1 MPSLLKN
8 KKKILGMNARNLLY
22 VHVANKKKAVAIA
35 NDKLES
41 KKVLQA
47 AGIPVADLYAL
58 IKNRRELL
66 TFSWN
71 NLPSSFVLKPSHGLG
86 GHGIIVVFGKQKEH
100 LYITSNDQ
108 LITTE
113 NLIEHTSNILD
124 GNFSFSNIP
133 DTAFIEERL
142 KVHPDFKKISWQG
155 IPDIRVLVYNNVPIM
170 AMLRLPT
177 KESHGKANL
186 HQGGIGVGIDLATGI
201 TTYATQNDKLITKH
215 PDTHAQLQ
223 NFVIPDWDN
232 ILTIAIKTQ
241 QAVGLGY
248 GGVDIVIDRDKG
260 PVVLEINGHP
270 GLSIQNANL
279 TSLRDR
285 LDRVAG
291 LEINSINKGIAMA
304 KDLFHSATSTED
316 HEEKKVLGFMELVTI
331 LQNNNEQQEIR
342 AKIDTGLVSTT
353 MNHHLAIK
361 LGFGKAIQNFSQLVP
376 QEKIS
381 AINVKEEEAAIN
393 AKNNPWQTG
402 INSIVAVK
410 KGDDYILRPKVNLSF
425 LLKKSL
431 IKTEVAISR
440 NEDLSYPL
448 VIGRRDLNNFLID
461 PTKTLT
467 K

>member
-1 MPSLLKN
+1 
-8 KKKILGMNARNLLY
+8 MNARNLLY
-22 VHVANKKKAVAIA
+22 IHSANKKKAIAIA
-35 NDKLES
+35 NDKLQS
-41 KKVLQA
+41 KRA
-47 AGIPVADLYAL
+47 MMEANIPVADLYAL

-66 TFSWN
+66 TFSWDK
-71 NLPSSFVLKPSHGLG
+71 LPSSFVLKPSHGLG
-86 GHGIIVVFGKQKEH
+86 GQGIIVVFGKQKEN
-100 LYITSNDQ
+100 LFITSNDQ
-108 LITTE
+108 LITAADLTE
-113 NLIEHTSNILD
+113 HVSNILD

-142 KVHPDFKKISWQG
+142 KVHPELKKISWQG
-155 IPDIRVLVYNNVPIM
+155 IPDIRVIVYNNIPVM

-177 KESHGKANL
+177 KESRGKANL
-186 HQGGIGVGIDLATGI
+186 HQGGIGVGVDIATG
-201 TTYATQNDKLITKH
+201 TTTFATQHDKLITKH
-215 PDTHAQLQ
+215 PDTNALLG
-223 NFVIPDWDN
+223 NFTIPEWDS
-232 ILTIAIKTQ
+232 ILAIAVRTQ

-291 LEINSINKGIAMA
+291 LEITSVDKAVSMA
-304 KDLFHSATSTED
+304 KDLFNSQSSRED
-316 HEEKKVLGFMELVTI
+316 KEHKKILGFMELVAI
-331 LQNNNEQQEIR
+331 QNNNKQYEIR
-342 AKIDTGLVSTT
+342 AKIDTGLASTT

-361 LGFGKAIQNFSQLVP
+361 LGFGTVIKNFSELVP
-376 QEKIS
+376 QERIS
-381 AINVKEEEAAIN
+381 AVKVKETEAAIN
-393 AKNNPWQTG
+393 AKNNPQQTG
-402 INSIVAVK
+402 IKNIVAVK

-425 LLKKSL
+425 TLKKVL

-448 VIGRRDLNNFLID
+448 VVGRRDLNNFLID

>member
-1 MPSLLKN
+1 
-8 KKKILGMNARNLLY
+8 MNARNLLY
-22 VHVANKKKAVAIA
+22 IHSANKKKAVAIA

-47 AGIPVADLYAL
+47 AGIPVADLFAL
-58 IKNRRELL
+58 IKNRRDLL
-66 TFSWN
+66 TFSWDK
-71 NLPSSFVLKPSHGLG
+71 LPSSFVLKPSHGLG
-86 GHGIIVVFGKQKEH
+86 GQGIIVVFGKQKEN
-100 LYITSNDQ
+100 LFITSNDQ
-108 LITTE
+108 LITTVD
-113 NLIEHTSNILD
+113 LTEHASNILD

-142 KVHPDFKKISWQG
+142 RVHPDFKKISWQG
-155 IPDIRVLVYNNVPIM
+155 IPDIRIIVYNNVPIM

-201 TTYATQNDKLITKH
+201 TTYAIQNDKFITKH
-215 PDTHAQLQ
+215 PDTNALLQ

-232 ILTIAIKTQ
+232 ILTIAVQTQ
-241 QAVGLGY
+241 QAIGLGY
-248 GGVDIVIDRDKG
+248 SGVDIVMDRDKG

-291 LEINSINKGIAMA
+291 LEISSISKGVAMA
-304 KDLFHSATSTED
+304 KNLFRSTSSIED
-316 HEEKKVLGFMELVTI
+316 KEEKKILGFMELVNI
-331 LQNNNEQQEIR
+331 IPNNNEQREIR
-342 AKIDTGLVSTT
+342 AKIDTGLASTT

-361 LGFGKAIQNFSQLVP
+361 LGFNKAIQNFTQLVP

-381 AINVKEEEAAIN
+381 SVNVKEAEIAINVK
-393 AKNNPWQTG
+393 NNPSQTG
-402 INSIVAVK
+402 IKSIVAVK
-410 KGDDYILRPKVNLSF
+410 KGDDYILRPKVDLSF
-425 LLKKSL
+425 LLKKIL

-448 VIGRRDLNNFLID
+448 VIGRHDLSNFLID